1 MNQCQI
7 WPKVSLVA
15 VRGGGAKEPT
25 KRAPLRWV
33 GDSQRVIR
41 GFPEDVRYDLGT
53 ALRWAQE
60 GTKHPMAKPLR
71 GFGDA
76 QVLEIVDDYNT
87 DTYRV
92 VYTVRFSDAV
102 YVLHAFEKKSKKG
115 VETPKREIELVK
127 KRLKSAERI
136 SAQMIDEKV

>member
-1 MNQCQI
+1 
-7 WPKVSLVA
+7 VSLVV
-15 VRGGGAKEPT
+15 VRGGGAKEEPT
-25 KRAPLRWV
+25 KRARLRWV
-33 GDSQRVIR
+33 GDSQRVLR
-41 GFPEDVRYDLGT
+41 GFPENVRYDLGT

-60 GTKHPMAKPLR
+60 GKKHPMAKPLR

-87 DTYRV
+87 DTYRA

-102 YVLHAFEKKSKKG
+102 YVLHAFEKKSRKG

-127 KRLKSAERI
+127 KRLTWAERI